1 MNTCANIPADME
13 LCCKADIMW
22 NRLLI
27 AGVWVNRVK
36 TENHPPTPLDALLAC
51 LTPSTSESQGLHT
64 ASLIKCP
71 GPFSDGFC
79 INSIPP
85 LGAGLVRKAL

>member
-13 LCCKADIMW
+13 FCCKADITW

-36 TENHPPTPLDALLAC
+36 TENHLPTPLDALLAW
-51 LTPSTSESQGLHT
+51 PDSQHL
-64 ASLIKCP
+64 
-71 GPFSDGFC
+71 
-79 INSIPP
+79 
-85 LGAGLVRKAL
+85 